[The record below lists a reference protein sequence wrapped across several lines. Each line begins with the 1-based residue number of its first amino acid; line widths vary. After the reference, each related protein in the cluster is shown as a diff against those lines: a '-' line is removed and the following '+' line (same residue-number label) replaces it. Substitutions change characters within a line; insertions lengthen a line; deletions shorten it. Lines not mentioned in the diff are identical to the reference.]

1 MPQIIKLLNVLIIK
15 QKFKREK
22 DLPAKTNETSEGL
35 LAKSPRGR
43 LPPRCSD
50 RAVAPPPPDANAV
63 HPEPPRAWIR
73 SPETSSL
80 LSPQFPPLTRAVPS
94 PNPNPNLHR
103 VRARRRRAIAAAP
116 SYPRPIAWSG
126 RCAWVFSTSTP
137 SHASRDAVK
146 LRDDT
151 VPFFDSGPT
160 PSTIPA
166 TSGSLR
172 PRRPPKRLRGER
184 ANPSDPFPLSVASG
198 IVASVICRGSV
209 VRRPPLPSF
218 RSPVT
223 IRL

>member
-1 MPQIIKLLNVLIIK
+1 MGPQIIILLHCLINKTEIK
-15 QKFKREK
+15 RKK
-22 DLPAKTNETSEGL
+22 DLQEIKTKEPGASEQN
-35 LAKSPRGR
+35 RHGR
-43 LPPRCSD
+43 LPRD
-50 RAVAPPPPDANAV
+50 AVATARGCRARSPSTLDPSRVRPSSCVDKTPLYRALA
-63 HPEPPRAWIR
+63 PLPRAR
-73 SPETSSL
+73 PLSL
-80 LSPQFPPLTRAVPS
+80 ALCFRAKTGT
-94 PNPNPNLHR
+94 L
-103 VRARRRRAIAAAP
+103 ARRRSAIAAAP
-116 SYPRPIAWSG
+116 SYPRPIAWTG
-126 RCAWVFSTSTP
+126 RCAWVFSTSPP

-146 LRDDT
+146 LRDDA